1 MRGTNGDLNEP
12 LYQMPADTLRLGWEG
27 RILADWS
34 MDVTALLV
42 RPQKRVATRFTRGT
56 ENATAGFVTADLGAT
71 WAFAKN
77 QSLRLAV
84 RNLADK
90 TYHEHQTEGL
100 SGWEIKAPGRSV
112 QLAWRGS
119 F

>member
-1 MRGTNGDLNEP
+1 
-12 LYQMPADTLRLGWEG
+12 MPADEARLGWLGNVLPGVKADFTLRLVDRQD
-27 RILADWS
+27 RI
-34 MDVTALLV
+34 
-42 RPQKRVATRFTRGT
+42 ATRFTRGT
-56 ENATAGFVTADLGAT
+56 EDATAGFVTADLGAT